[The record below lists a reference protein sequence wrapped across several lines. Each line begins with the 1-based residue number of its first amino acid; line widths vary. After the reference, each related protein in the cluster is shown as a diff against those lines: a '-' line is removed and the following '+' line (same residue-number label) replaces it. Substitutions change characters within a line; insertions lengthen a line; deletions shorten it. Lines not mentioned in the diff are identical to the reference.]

1 MADLNQR
8 FLAYVKTLRETRAT
22 AHPTDTL
29 DSDTEVKNDLATVRA
44 ITATR
49 SDLNTVY
56 YLNIP

>member
-8 FLAYVKTLRETRAT
+8 FLTYVDSLRQTQEV
-22 AHPTDTL
+22 AHPTETL
-29 DSDTEVKNDLATVRA
+29 DSTTVVKNDLATVRA

-49 SDLNTVY
+49 SDLNTIY